1 MTVQTATKIA
11 AEARSATGKGA
22 ARALRRAGK
31 IPAIVYGA
39 GMEPLKVALSLHDFK
54 GIYQRAGFLSHL
66 VELDMGKE
74 TLRVLPRAVELHP
87 VTDVPEHADFLRV
100 TKDSKVRVMVRVLF
114 KNKEKS
120 IGLKRGGTLNI
131 VRREL
136 DLICRQDSIP
146 EVIEIDLEQRNIGQS
161 IHISHIALPDGV
173 ESAITDR
180 DFTIA
185 TIVGRRGEKDTE
197 DKAAAGAEAAA
208 TPAAAAAPA
217 AAKAGDAKKPAADA
231 KKK

>member
-1 MTVQTATKIA
+1 
-11 AEARSATGKGA
+11 
-22 ARALRRAGK
+22 
-31 IPAIVYGA
+31 
-39 GMEPLKVALSLHDFK
+39 
-54 GIYQRAGFLSHL
+54 
-66 VELDMGKE
+66 
-74 TLRVLPRAVELHP
+74 
-87 VTDVPEHADFLRV
+87 
-100 TKDSKVRVMVRVLF
+100 
-114 KNKEKS
+114 
-120 IGLKRGGTLNI
+120 

-197 DKAAAGAEAAA
+197 DKAAAGTEAAA
-208 TPAAAAAPA
+208 TPAAAAP
-217 AAKAGDAKKPAADA
+217 AAKAGDAKKPATDA